1 MDSPG
6 SVNSW
11 NGSSAATAATA
22 ISLKS
27 LENYSLSRH
36 ATMGYAPAVGLE
48 SIMKA
53 VIAGPSEDYSTS
65 VLVRRLLVD
74 EAFAYWPRYA
84 IAFALMGIA
93 AAATALTA
101 YLLGTMTNEAYVN
114 HNFHG
119 IVVIGVIAIVIFAA
133 KGFATYGAAVM
144 LSWIGNS
151 IVANNQRRLFDKLLQ
166 QNVGFFADRH
176 SSEFIA
182 RLTTGAA
189 AVGQVINLLITAIGR
204 DLMSLIGL
212 SIVMVVQDPVMS
224 LIGFVGAPPAFFFL
238 RKLIRRVR
246 NIARNQFTGGTQIIE
261 TMQEALQGL
270 RMVKAFALEDE
281 MRHRLDKSV
290 GNVQHESNKMA
301 RVSNRASPLME
312 MLGGITVALATIY
325 GGYRVIETGATPGE
339 FVSFLAAFLLAYEPA
354 KRLARLNIDL
364 NNNLVGVRVLYEIID
379 SPSGEPND
387 DNLPE
392 LKLTKARIEFA
403 EVSFSYR
410 GDTPVL
416 RGMSFVAEPGKV
428 TALVGPSG
436 GGKSTVLNLLLRF
449 YDVDSGGILIDGQNI
464 ASVSRRSLRQQLAYV
479 GQIVHLF
486 RGTIRENIALGKLG
500 AADSEVIAAAKAA
513 HGHDFITSFPAGY
526 DTPVGE
532 HGLQLSGGQRQ
543 RIAIARAL
551 IKNCPIILLDEATAA
566 LDSESEWHV
575 QEALTEL
582 CKGRTTLVIA
592 HRLSTIMHADC
603 IIVVENGT
611 VVESGRHD
619 ELLRRRGRYAS
630 FYRLQLKEQSP
641 PLAERKAIAAS
652 SG

>member
-1 MDSPG
+1 MTIGVTEASQ
-6 SVNSW
+6 
-11 NGSSAATAATA
+11 
-22 ISLKS
+22 L
-27 LENYSLSRH
+27 
-36 ATMGYAPAVGLE
+36 
-48 SIMKA
+48 
-53 VIAGPSEDYSTS
+53 YSTYA
-65 VLVRRLLVD
+65 LVRRLLLD
-74 EAFAYWPRYA
+74 EALRYWPRYA
-84 IAFALMGIA
+84 IAFLLMGIT

-119 IVVIGVIAIVIFAA
+119 IVVIGVIAIGIFAV
-133 KGFATYGAAVM
+133 KGFATYGSAVM

-151 IVANNQRRLFDKLLQ
+151 IIAGNQRRLFDKLLQ
-166 QNVGFFADRH
+166 QNIGFFADRH

-189 AVGQVINLLITAIGR
+189 AVSQVISLLITAIGR

-212 SIVMVVQDPVMS
+212 TIVMVMQDPIMA
-224 LIGFVGAPPAFFFL
+224 LIGFVMAPPAFFVL

-246 NIARNQFTGGTQIIE
+246 NIARMQFTGGTRIIE

-281 MRHRLDKSV
+281 MRRRLDQSV
-290 GNVQHESNKMA
+290 ADVQHESNKMA

-312 MLGGITVALATIY
+312 MLGGFAVALATIY
-325 GGYRVIETGATPGE
+325 GGYRVIETGATPGA

-364 NNNLVGVRVLYEIID
+364 HNNLVGVRVLYEVID
-379 SPSGEPND
+379 SPAGEPND
-387 DNLPE
+387 ENLPP

-403 EVSFSYR
+403 DVRFAYR
-410 GDTPVL
+410 DHTPVL

-449 YDVDSGGILIDGQNI
+449 YDAGGGRVLIDGQNI
-464 ASVSRRSLRQQLAYV
+464 VSVSRGSLRGALAYV

-486 RGTIRENIALGKLG
+486 RGTIRENIALGKLD
-500 AADSEVIAAAKAA
+500 ASDAEIVAAAKAA
-513 HGHDFITSFPAGY
+513 HAHDFITSFPAGY

-532 HGLQLSGGQRQ
+532 QGLQLSGGQRQ

-551 IKNCPIILLDEATAA
+551 IKNCPIILLDEATAS
-566 LDSESEWHV
+566 LDSESERHV

-582 CKGRTTLVIA
+582 CKDRTTLMIA
-592 HRLSTIMHADC
+592 HRLSTIMHADS
-603 IIVVENGT
+603 ILVVENGV
-611 VVESGRHD
+611 VVESGRHE
-619 ELLRRRGRYAS
+619 ELLRKGSRYAS

-641 PLAERKAIAAS
+641 PLAEPEPIAAS
-652 SG
+652 SL